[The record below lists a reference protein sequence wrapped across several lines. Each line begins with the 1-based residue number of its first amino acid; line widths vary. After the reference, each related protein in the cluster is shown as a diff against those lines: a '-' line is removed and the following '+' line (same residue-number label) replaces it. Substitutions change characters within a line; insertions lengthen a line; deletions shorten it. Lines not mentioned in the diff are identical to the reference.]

1 MTVYLLD
8 TNTISYLFDVKSPLH
23 HDIRSR
29 FEELGEDDV
38 TYLPILSVCGYF
50 YGIENSKSAE
60 RRESL
65 RLSVHLMLEELPV
78 ASISLTAAE
87 IYGRLK
93 KDYAARLGQILQGS
107 NAVRKAVQRQNVDL
121 LIIASAL
128 AEEAVLVSSDGA
140 FSTIREAI
148 CPQLRLE
155 NWLSR

>member
-8 TNTISYLFDVKSPLH
+8 TNTISYLFDVQSSLH
-23 HDIRSR
+23 RDIRSR

-38 TYLPILSVCGYF
+38 TYLPILAVCEYF
-50 YGIENSKSAE
+50 YGIENSKSTE

-78 ASISLTAAE
+78 ASISLNAAQ

-93 KDYAARLGQILQGS
+93 KDYAARLGRMLQSS

-128 AEEAVLVSSDGA
+128 AEETVLVSSDGA
-140 FSTIREAI
+140 FPAIREAI
-148 CPQLRLE
+148 CPELRLE
-155 NWLSR
+155 NWLTR